1 MVNYLKLVRYK
12 NLLVIAI
19 TQFVFRYGFLK
30 YKGLPLALTDF
41 EFVLLVLA
49 TLFIAAAGYVINDIY
64 DVETDEINK
73 PNELYIDKL
82 ISEKNA
88 NILYVTL
95 TSIGVALGFYIA
107 NVIDKPSFAVLF
119 ILISFLLYLYAT
131 TLKGIPLL
139 GNFIVSILIAFSILI
154 IGVFDIY
161 PIMSY
166 NLSEMQSYFAIL
178 LDFAI
183 FAFMVNLIREIVKD
197 SQDYEGDFQNDIKTL
212 PVAFGKKTANYVAQ
226 AVLLI
231 TVFFIGKY
239 VFQNLMNHDLYIA
252 TIYMLVLV
260 IAPLLY
266 TFVQLFTAK
275 ESKQYQHISLI
286 LKMVLFF
293 GIFSILVITYNSLHK

>member
-1 MVNYLKLVRYK
+1 MINYLKLVRYK

-19 TQFVFRYGFLK
+19 TQLVFRFGFLK

-41 EFVLLVLA
+41 QFILLVLA
-49 TLFIAAAGYVINDIY
+49 TVFIAAAGYVINDIY

-73 PNELYIDKL
+73 PNELYIDKS

-95 TSIGVALGFYIA
+95 TSLGVALGFYIA

-139 GNFIVSILIAFSILI
+139 GNIVVSLLVAFSILI

-166 NLSEMQSYFAIL
+166 NLSEMKSYFSIL
-178 LDFAI
+178 LDFAT
-183 FAFMVNLIREIVKD
+183 FAFTVNVVREIVKD
-197 SQDYEGDFQNDIKTL
+197 SQDYDGDYQNDIRTL

-226 AVLLI
+226 IILLI
-231 TVFFIGKY
+231 TLFFIGKY
-239 VFQNLMNHDLYIA
+239 VFQYLMNHDLYIA
-252 TIYMLVLV
+252 TIYMLILV

-266 TFVQLFTAK
+266 TFVQLFTTK
-275 ESKQYQHISLI
+275 ESKQYQHISLV